1 MFIPG
6 FELPRHERTI
16 GNFLTRGNRT
26 LGLVSAAWIFIWISR
41 QLSSSKNDSGH
52 LTTRSLIVNLSML
65 PRRAV
70 LLCPEVAR
78 RLSMCLCPRT
88 GVRKVTCSPLL
99 SWLFICA
106 DSFFFKKKKNKKNF
120 LYLNQVSVAAP
131 GGIFN
136 YGRRSLSCSTWYLV
150 PWPGIELWSP
160 ALRVWSSSHW
170 TTREV
175 LVSSALVG
183 KHTLFFFF
191 KENLVERKIAS
202 AFQRDHFLVGDVT
215 SWLVMSLPG
224 WWCHG
229 RPLLKGCSLTSGVTP
244 GSSWAS
250 WM

>member
-106 DSFFFKKKKNKKNF
+106 DSFFFKKKNKNKKNF

-183 KHTLFFFF
+183 KHTLFFF
-191 KENLVERKIAS
+191 LRKTLLKGRLLLR
-202 AFQRDHFLVGDVT
+202 FNVTT